1 MPTTTGFDT
10 ELAARWLACLLAGA
24 AAVVFVALALLP
36 LPASVDRGASVLI
49 AAYAVAMGGLIW
61 VLRRR
66 MPAKAIPLLFLPA
79 ATVAISLLLDSW
91 GASAADLG
99 MLYVWIVLYAAYFL
113 SPWQAGMQLALVA
126 ACYGIL
132 LARIDAADDAITRW
146 GLTVATLAVA
156 TFVTESLVRRLRAQV
171 LQQRLTALERERLMG
186 VLETAALTDALT
198 GLPNRRAFDSQL
210 ERELVRAERLGIS
223 VCVGMLDLD
232 HFKLFNDS
240 HGHAG
245 GDRLLREAGAAWS
258 GELRGSDLLGRHGGD
273 EFTLLLPDCDEPDGL
288 ALVERLRAATPPGQT
303 VSTGL
308 ATWDREES
316 AAELLAR
323 ADAALYEAKAAG
335 RDCALAAVAPQP
347 A

>member
-1 MPTTTGFDT
+1 MSTGSDT
-10 ELAARWLACLLAGA
+10 ELAARWLAFLLAGA
-24 AAVVFVALALLP
+24 AAVVFIALALLP
-36 LPASVDRGASVLI
+36 LPASVDRGMSVLV
-49 AAYAVAMGGLIW
+49 AVYALVMGALIW
-61 VLRRR
+61 ALRRW
-66 MPAKAIPLLFLPA
+66 MPAKAIPLLLLPA
-79 ATVAISLLLDSW
+79 ATVVVSMALDSW
-91 GASAADLG
+91 GTSAADLG
-99 MLYVWIVLYAAYFL
+99 MLYVWIVLYAASFL
-113 SPWQAGMQLALVA
+113 SPRQAAAQLGLIAV
-126 ACYGIL
+126 CYGL
-132 LARIDAADDAITRW
+132 VLARVDAGDDAITRW
-146 GLTVATLAVA
+146 GLTVGTLAVA
-156 TFVTESLVRRLRAQV
+156 TFVTGSLVRRLRSQV
-171 LQQRLTALERERLMG
+171 CQQQLAARERERLMG

-198 GLPNRRAFDSQL
+198 GLPNRRAFDNQL
-210 ERELVRAERLGIS
+210 ERELVRADRLGIS

-245 GDRLLREAGAAWS
+245 GDRLLREAAAAWS

-308 ATWDREES
+308 ATWDRHES
-316 AAELLAR
+316 AAQLLAR

-335 RDCALAAVAPQP
+335 RDCALLAAAAQP